1 MILEKTLTL
10 KNDISELNNLR
21 EFSEVFGQENNISID
36 IINKFQLAFE
46 ELISN
51 IIFYG
56 YDDELPH
63 EISVVFTLDGKSM
76 AVLIVDDA
84 KEFNPL
90 EKEDPDISLSIDER
104 KIGGLGI
111 YLVKSLMDE
120 VNYKRESGKNYLYV
134 KKYF

>member
-21 EFSEVFGQENNISID
+21 ELSEVFGQENNISND

-120 VNYKRESGKNYLYV
+120 VNYKRESGKNYFYI

>member
-1 MILEKTLTL
+1 MIQEKTFTL
-10 KNDISELNNLR
+10 KNDISELNSLR
-21 EFSEVFGQENNISID
+21 EFSEVFGQENKISND

-63 EISVVFTLDGKSM
+63 QIDVVFTLDGKSM
-76 AVLIVDDA
+76 AVRIVDDA

-90 EKEDPDISLSIDER
+90 AKEDPDISLSIDER

-120 VNYKRESGKNYLYV
+120 VNYKRESGKNYFYI

>member
-21 EFSEVFGQENNISID
+21 EFSEVFGQENNISND

-63 EISVVFTLDGKSM
+63 EISVVFNLDEKSL

-120 VNYKRESGKNYLYV
+120 VNYKRESGKNYFYI

>member
-1 MILEKTLTL
+1 MILEKTLAL

-21 EFSEVFGQENNISID
+21 EFSEVFGQENNISND

-63 EISVVFTLDGKSM
+63 EISVVFNLDEKSL

-120 VNYKRESGKNYLYV
+120 VNYKRESGKNYFYI

>member
-120 VNYKRESGKNYLYV
+120 VNYKRESGKNYFYI

>member
-21 EFSEVFGQENNISID
+21 EFSEVFGQENNISND

-120 VNYKRESGKNYLYV
+120 VNYKRESGKNYFYI

>member
-21 EFSEVFGQENNISID
+21 EFSEVFGQENNISND